1 MVFKLFKNHSS
12 LHIFWVLFLLAPTEI
27 YSEMTARWEI
37 IEVKGDSIH
46 FIDRD
51 SISMNENIG
60 RIWQLQ
66 NFREVMRLPP
76 QSIST
81 QMDYHCGTSRAR
93 IFVQYHHTGVMS
105 KGRLS
110 VANIEGKDDW
120 FEINKNSKEARIFR
134 IICEKEPTFAV
145 NNPDDKNN
153 SGKKSDNSKVTEV
166 NQTKTNPTSE
176 EKILEN
182 KDSVENIKQN
192 QNNTKKTDSI

>member
-1 MVFKLFKNHSS
+1 MVSKLYKNYSF
-12 LHIFWVLFLLAPTEI
+12 LHIFWVLFFLAPIEI

-81 QMDYHCGTSRAR
+81 QMDYHCETSKAR

-120 FEINKNSKEARIFR
+120 LEINKNSKEARIFR
-134 IICEKEPTFAV
+134 IICEKEPTFVA
-145 NNPDDKNN
+145 NKPDDKNN
-153 SGKKSDNSKVTEV
+153 SEKSDNSKITEV
-166 NQTKTNPTSE
+166 NQKKIKPTSE

-182 KDSVENIKQN
+182 KGSVENIKQN

>member
-1 MVFKLFKNHSS
+1 MVSKLYKNHSF
-12 LHIFWVLFLLAPTEI
+12 LHIFWVLFFLANEI

-66 NFREVMRLPP
+66 NFREVMRLPRSLFQP
-76 QSIST
+76 KWIIIVK
-81 QMDYHCGTSRAR
+81 HPRLN
-93 IFVQYHHTGVMS
+93 FVQYHHTGVMS

-120 FEINKNSKEARIFR
+120 LEINKNSKRQEYSELFVKRNLLSLLTNLMIK
-134 IICEKEPTFAV
+134 IIL
-145 NNPDDKNN
+145 KNLIIL
-153 SGKKSDNSKVTEV
+153 KS
-166 NQTKTNPTSE
+166 
-176 EKILEN
+176 LR
-182 KDSVENIKQN
+182 
-192 QNNTKKTDSI
+192 